1 MRHLFR
7 LPCPVTLLTNLVV
20 HAAGFR
26 LLVQSARGALLLRP
40 HQGSTRRAIAVAT
53 VAPPT
58 NHHLPMTTPAVEN
71 PVIFGAHPVS
81 ATQGLYRDRR
91 KSDAPLG
98 ASQATGFTPLPLSRS
113 LRGSGCCRTPTLAA
127 LEWLSHNP
135 VHSATA
141 GRRAHGGFMMPTPLP
156 PHDYGGG
163 PVMKGG

>member
-7 LPCPVTLLTNLVV
+7 LPCPVTLLTNLVI

-58 NHHLPMTTPAVEN
+58 NHHLPMTTPTVEN
-71 PVIFGAHPVS
+71 PAIFGAHPVS

-113 LRGSGCCRTPTLAA
+113 LRGSGCFRTPT
-127 LEWLSHNP
+127 P
-135 VHSATA
+135 GGA
-141 GRRAHGGFMMPTPLP
+141 GVAISQSRSSRNRLDRAVAPRTTMPSVR
-156 PHDYGGG
+156 PHDYDLGACYEGC
-163 PVMKGG
+163 